1 MIKKDNKLVCKIYDG
16 ENTVERI
23 YKGTDKVYEY
33 LPLGYIE
40 CEYIESTGTQ
50 YIDTNII
57 NNSELK
63 VIMDFE
69 VVNLVGAQFY
79 FGARENTAKNTF
91 TFLLNAQKFRSDFGN
106 KTGTTSDMSQIVPD
120 LVGYPKFHVEKD
132 KNITTIK
139 NNTYTNNI
147 PYVSYTTNL
156 NLYLFALNNN
166 GSVSSFS
173 KMRLYGFKVF
183 NNGALVQ
190 NLVPCLDNNATP
202 CLYDLVSKQTFYNR
216 GANTTDFLYELA

>member
-1 MIKKDNKLVCKIYDG
+1 MIIKNNKKIFKIYDG
-16 ENTVERI
+16 EKLVDRI
-23 YKGTDKVYEY
+23 FKGMNKVYEY
-33 LPLGYIE
+33 LPIGYKE
-40 CEYIESTGTQ
+40 CKYIGSTGTQ

-69 VVNLVGAQFY
+69 VVNLVSPQFY
-79 FGARENTAKNTF
+79 FGARENATKKTF
-91 TFLLNAQKFRSDFGN
+91 TFLLNAKKFRSDFGN
-106 KTGTTSDMSQIVPD
+106 KTGSISDMSQIIPD

-173 KMRLYGFKVF
+173 YMKLYSFKVF
-183 NNGALVQ
+183 KNDILIQ
-190 NLVPCLDNNATP
+190 NLIPCLDNNDIP
-202 CLYDLVSKQTFYNR
+202 CLYDLVSKTTFYNV
-216 GANTTDFLYELA
+216 GTGTFEYELK